1 MHIMLDSPYYCVV
14 DLIMQEGQPSAGI
27 EIVDKSKQ
35 CELFL
40 HGEAADAFRQ
50 QIEHFAV
57 QQPDLDD
64 LEAFLQVYRPWMS
77 TSVTLH

>member
-14 DLIMQEGQPSAGI
+14 DLIMQEGEPSAGI

-35 CELFL
+35 RELFL
-40 HGEAADAFRQ
+40 QGEAADAFRT
-50 QIEHFAV
+50 QIEHLSI

-64 LEAFLQVYRPWMS
+64 LEAFLQAYKPWMS
-77 TSVTLH
+77 NSLTLH